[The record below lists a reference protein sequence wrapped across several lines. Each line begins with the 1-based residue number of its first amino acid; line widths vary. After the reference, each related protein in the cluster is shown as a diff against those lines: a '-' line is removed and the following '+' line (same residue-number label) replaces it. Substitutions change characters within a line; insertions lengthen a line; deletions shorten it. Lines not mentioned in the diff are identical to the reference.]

1 MDNPI
6 VIKFKSLTKKAK
18 MPEKAYE
25 TDAGFDLFAIRKQ
38 KINGNNKGII
48 PTGLAFNI
56 PEGYYVQIKDRS
68 GLASTSTLKVK
79 AGVIDSGYRGE
90 IGIVMA
96 NYGPYPLEILEGDK
110 VAQIVILPVPQ
121 VEFKKVGKLT
131 KSPREKDGFGS
142 TDKKEK

>member
-6 VIKFKSLTKKAK
+6 VIKFKALDKRAK

-38 KINGNNKGII
+38 KLNGNNKSIV

-56 PEGYYVQIKDRS
+56 PEGYYAQIKDRS
-68 GLASTSTLKVK
+68 GMASTTTLKVK

-90 IGIVMA
+90 IGVVMA
-96 NYGPYPLEILEGDK
+96 NYGPYPIEILEGDK
-110 VAQIVILPVPQ
+110 IAQIIILPVPR
-121 VEFKKVGKLT
+121 VEFKKVGNIG
-131 KSPREKDGFGS
+131 KSPRDKKGFGS
-142 TDKKEK
+142 TDKKK